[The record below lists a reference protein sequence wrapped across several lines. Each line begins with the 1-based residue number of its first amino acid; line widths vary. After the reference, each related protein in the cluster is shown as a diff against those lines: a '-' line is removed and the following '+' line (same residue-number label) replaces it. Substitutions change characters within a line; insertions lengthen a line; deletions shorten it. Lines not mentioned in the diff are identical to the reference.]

1 MKVFIEEEDELKAY
15 ILYGKILNLL
25 EKESKGKIEK
35 RSIEIID

>member
-1 MKVFIEEEDELKAY
+1 MKVIIEEKDELEAY

-35 RSIEIID
+35 RSVEIVD